1 MRKVGLYS
9 FVLLSTLY
17 ATANNHRV
25 FTQNTQLDQ
34 SYSSIIS
41 TPSKGEVLIWGEI
54 DGGSK
59 DNPII
64 LSTKGALNIDPI
76 HNQGDTAGI
85 LLDSRSH
92 TKLVGEFNFQSISST
107 IPANDTGIA
116 VGIMSVWGGSILNE
130 ANLTFKEIKNNIDGA
145 VGVYAFS
152 VLQKGTLRFER
163 IQAKSILG
171 IITSKLDNQANA
183 SIIFDDL
190 EATYNAYALNVLLA
204 KNSGKIIFGNLQGHS
219 AMAISS
225 LFLLNEG
232 EIGLKNIQGQ
242 SDAVGASVYCL
253 ANMGIIK
260 LDSITSQGKSR
271 GIGGNLLNA
280 GEISLGYI
288 FAQDKAVGLE
298 VDDMWNSKSIT
309 LHTIQANNT
318 AIGIDAT
325 SFSNDQGGQ
334 LVFDLIKGENLALG
348 MKIRSSSFNGG
359 VMSFKSIT
367 SSQRAIGI
375 QGEFFASK
383 GSSTTFEK
391 IQAPTAI
398 GIYEDTFFSG
408 IGGGGN
414 VVFENIT
421 GNESY
426 GILIEKGG
434 NLESSSGVDHSIIH
448 FKNIQSNVGI
458 KNLGEMQIFQDSFVF
473 APIAPAQNN
482 SAIYSDMTNGQFY
495 LNSIGIDTP
504 YDYAFFAKQDAK
516 VYIQSSQASINA
528 GKYSFGGE
536 SHLVLSNQAELTLQ
550 SGGTLKS
557 LNASDSKLMVN
568 NNGYSKKLVINDF
581 QAQNN
586 TFTLSVDFDRNQTSS
601 YDGGAVYENGA
612 KSTKGISSFLLIDS
626 SKSTSK
632 LENIL
637 SINLDSKSNV
647 GKKYVLLAQVVG
659 ANKDNIVFNSLSS
672 GQTTSITT
680 SGRYT
685 TNELLLG
692 RYDDGSSNYYYL
704 VADTFQAQDNLPSKP
719 IKPPKPNPTP
729 PQSVEKKEGHNALTY
744 NPVES
749 IMLSTLD
756 WSQARFS
763 KLRDDDRIGRVWA
776 EFGAEYW
783 KFDAKNSDESFV
795 DLAFGGDYL
804 FSFAK
809 GKNALGIAVEVTGSF
824 IEHTQF
830 LGAKSYPFKIDSKIL
845 GLALY
850 DVLLLDG
857 GIYSNMSAKV
867 GGGSSGFG
875 DVNVFAQNI
884 EDENLLYFSF
894 SEQVGK
900 RWFFSPSASGMFVD
914 FSATVAVG
922 YAEGMSIYSE
932 VDSMPWDGADFL
944 SIATKPSFIN
954 QNKLEILL
962 GYQSALNSFFSLD
975 VNAGVG
981 TVTNH
986 RIDGSMQYENKNGVY
1001 DFDGVSYVGGLEV
1014 MANVVA
1020 RFGNWIDAYVNIG
1033 STWSKDYHEVVDFS
1047 TGVKLRFGTV

>member
-1 MRKVGLYS
+1 MRKIGWCS
-9 FVLLSTLY
+9 FALLSALCASEPY
-17 ATANNHRV
+17 WS
-25 FTQNTQLDQ
+25 FTQDTELNQ
-34 SYSSIIS
+34 SYSSLASQPI
-41 TPSKGEVLIWGEI
+41 PNQPLIWGEVR
-54 DGGSK
+54 GGSK
-59 DNPII
+59 DTPI
-64 LSTKGALNIDPI
+64 TLNAKSPLIVKSI
-76 HNQGDTAGI
+76 ANIQGEASGLFVDWG
-85 LLDSRSH
+85 SH
-92 TKLVGEFNFQSISST
+92 VRLVGELSFESISSS
-107 IPANDTGIA
+107 ISATGI
-116 VGIMSVWGGSILNE
+116 VTGLRSSVNNE
-130 ANLTFKEIKNNIDGA
+130 ANLTFKSIESKTDMAMGIFA
-145 VGVYAFS
+145 S
-152 VLQKGTLRFER
+152 LLLQKGTLNFENLTSQDSVVGIMAGKFDNQAKASITLKHLQANESVKALMPFLGKNSGSIVLEKANGNEVIGLASLTFVNEGDITFNN
-163 IQAKSILG
+163 IQAKSGAVGVSSAYFINLG
-171 IITSKLDNQANA
+171 ATKIGSITSENN
-183 SIIFDDL
+183 SVGL
-190 EATYNAYALNVLLA
+190 EGEIGNDGEITISSVLA
-204 KNSGKIIFGNLQGHS
+204 KNDARGIDTSEILNNKTLSLGTVKSGNLAIGIDAFSLSNYQGGQIS
-219 AMAISS
+219 VDLVEGGKQAIGLKLLATS
-225 LFLLNEG
+225 LNEG
-232 EIGLKNIQGQ
+232 EIRL
-242 SDAVGASVYCL
+242 
-253 ANMGIIK
+253 
-260 LDSITSQGKSR
+260 
-271 GIGGNLLNA
+271 
-280 GEISLGYI
+280 
-288 FAQDKAVGLE
+288 
-298 VDDMWNSKSIT
+298 
-309 LHTIQANNT
+309 
-318 AIGIDAT
+318 
-325 SFSNDQGGQ
+325 
-334 LVFDLIKGENLALG
+334 
-348 MKIRSSSFNGG
+348 
-359 VMSFKSIT
+359 KSIT
-367 SSQRAIGI
+367 SSTQAIGLY
-375 QGEFFASK
+375 GDLLTSK
-383 GSSTTFEK
+383 GASATFES
-391 IQAPTAI
+391 IQAPKAM
-398 GIYEDTFFSG
+398 GIYQNSFSNT
-408 IGGGGN
+408 IGGGGKI
-414 VVFENIT
+414 VFENIL
-421 GNESY
+421 GNQSY
-426 GILIEKGG
+426 GIFIDAKGE
-434 NLESSSGVDHSIIH
+434 LDTAKEADSSLIH

-458 KNLGEMQIFQDSFVF
+458 KNLGNLEIYNDAFIF
-473 APIAPAQNN
+473 APSLPAKTN
-482 SAIYSDMTNGQFY
+482 SAIYSDMQNGEFY
-495 LNSIGIDTP
+495 LNKVSINTP
-504 YDYAFFAKQDAK
+504 YDYAFYANQDTK
-516 VYIQSSQASINA
+516 VYIQSSQATLNA
-528 GKYSFGGE
+528 KQYSFGGE
-536 SHLVLSNQAELTLQ
+536 VNLVLDNQAELTLQ

-557 LNASDSKLMVN
+557 LNASQSKLILG

-586 TFTLSVDFDRNQTSS
+586 TFTLSVDFERNQTSS

-659 ANKDNIVFNSLSS
+659 ANKDNIVFNSLSQ

-729 PQSVEKKEGHNALTY
+729 PQSVEKKEGHNALAY

-809 GKNALGIAVEVTGSF
+809 GKNALGIAVEVTGGF

-900 RWFFSPSASGMFVD
+900 RWFFSPSTSGMFVD

-981 TVTNH
+981 MVTNH
-986 RIDGSMQYENKNGVY
+986 CIGGSMQYENKNGVY